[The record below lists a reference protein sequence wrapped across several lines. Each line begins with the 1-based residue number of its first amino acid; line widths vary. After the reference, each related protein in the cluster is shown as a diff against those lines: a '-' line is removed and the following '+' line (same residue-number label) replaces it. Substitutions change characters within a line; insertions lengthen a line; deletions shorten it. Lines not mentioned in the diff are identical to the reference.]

1 VSRANDNLTTLRW
14 FRLSDLRRR
23 GWGEQRIHD
32 ILKNADPKHWR
43 CHQHEQRQRQL
54 TGSVCGLAVNCL
66 EDKATFH
73 VVGTEPDDPPMWS
86 ICAEEVALLLP
97 ADANGAPSLSEDAQ
111 AATET
116 AEAETAEAETAEA
129 ETAEAE
135 TETTET
141 ETPEPTGSST
151 EWVGYAIDQNR
162 ELLAGMSVRS
172 ASKLLEKW
180 MCEGRYSP
188 RKSIGRSRIRTIATD
203 CDLLPIKRP
212 R

>member
-1 VSRANDNLTTLRW
+1 MSRANDNPTTLRW
-14 FRLSDLRRR
+14 FRLRDLRRH

-43 CHQHEQRQRQL
+43 CYQQEQRQRQL

-73 VVGTEPDDPPMWS
+73 VVGTEPNDPPMWS

-97 ADANGAPSLSEDAQ
+97 ADADGAPSLSEDAQ
-111 AATET
+111 AISET
-116 AEAETAEAETAEA
+116 AETKTA
-129 ETAEAE
+129 
-135 TETTET
+135 ET
-141 ETPEPTGSST
+141 ETPEPGRSST
-151 EWVGYAIDQNR
+151 EWVEYAIDQNR

-172 ASKLLEKW
+172 ASELLEKW

-188 RKSIGRSRIRTIATD
+188 LKPIGRSRIRTIATD